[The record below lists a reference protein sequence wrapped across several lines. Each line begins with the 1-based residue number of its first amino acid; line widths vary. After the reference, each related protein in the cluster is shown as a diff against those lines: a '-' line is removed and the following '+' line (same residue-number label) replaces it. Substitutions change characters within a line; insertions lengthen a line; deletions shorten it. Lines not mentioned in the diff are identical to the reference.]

1 PIVQAELA
9 VPEKGFVAWF
19 KRKVLNN
26 SDDKVAAQAVD
37 KAQGVISQEYQ
48 MFYQLVRKRDDQQG
62 KSLLDEYMT
71 NLALVRSKFN
81 ELKNAGEVG
90 PSAMTLV
97 KQTLNEQT
105 SVFNQ
110 TQKIVDE
117 KMAVGF
123 SEIDQQ
129 L

>member
-1 PIVQAELA
+1 
-9 VPEKGFVAWF
+9 
-19 KRKVLNN
+19 
-26 SDDKVAAQAVD
+26 
-37 KAQGVISQEYQ
+37 

-110 TQKIVDE
+110 TQKTVDE
-117 KMAVGF
+117 KWRLVLAKLISNF
-123 SEIDQQ
+123 YKN
-129 L
+129 

>member
-1 PIVQAELA
+1 
-9 VPEKGFVAWF
+9 
-19 KRKVLNN
+19 
-26 SDDKVAAQAVD
+26 
-37 KAQGVISQEYQ
+37 

-110 TQKIVDE
+110 TQKLLMKKWRLVSVKLISNCY
-117 KMAVGF
+117 KN
-123 SEIDQQ
+123 
-129 L
+129 